1 MVLCNFYKIPFY
13 KIKCRLVPL
22 RTLMLEVATGPRT
35 SLEESTQSSMPPPEQ
50 APTVAKDQ
58 LLSQAK
64 KKSFV
69 QTLTP
74 HMSKPRIPFFPAPQ
88 YWDTRR
94 LTLCSHLQFLL
105 DHRAGLAGSPT
116 RPPL

>member
-22 RTLMLEVATGPRT
+22 RTLMLEVAMGPRA

-64 KKSFV
+64 KK
-69 QTLTP
+69 
-74 HMSKPRIPFFPAPQ
+74 KKI
-88 YWDTRR
+88 
-94 LTLCSHLQFLL
+94 LCSDFDPTYEQTPNPFLPCSTVL
-105 DHRAGLAGSPT
+105 GY
-116 RPPL
+116 